1 MQLEQV
7 RSPPACQL
15 LSLSL
20 SLHTEAVNDVIQNS
34 KTLKN
39 QQTFHCFLHDNEKVT
54 QLIVTV
60 ENRSIFN
67 ALVNLLS
74 PLMML
79 QTRT

>member
-54 QLIVTV
+54 VNCHSRKSLNFQCSSEPPFT
-60 ENRSIFN
+60 FN
-67 ALVNLLS
+67 DASN
-74 PLMML
+74 
-79 QTRT
+79 